1 MPLIT
6 LILLPF
12 IGSLIAAMLPANA
25 RNTESTLAGVIA
37 LGCAIQTALL
47 FPQIADGEVLR
58 QEIEW
63 LPALGLNLV
72 IRMDG
77 FAWMFCMLVLGIGS
91 QNIQA
96 KPSMRITRFSRSE
109 EHTSELQSHSD
120 LVCRLLLEKQKA

>member
-77 FAWMFCMLVLGIGS
+77 FAWMFCMLVVGIGS
-91 QNIQA
+91 RVVLYAGYYMLPADQIGRA
-96 KPSMRITRFSRSE
+96 S
-109 EHTSELQSHSD
+109 
-120 LVCRLLLEKQKA
+120 CRERG

>member
-47 FPQIADGEVLR
+47 FP
-58 QEIEW
+58 
-63 LPALGLNLV
+63 
-72 IRMDG
+72 
-77 FAWMFCMLVLGIGS
+77 
-91 QNIQA
+91 
-96 KPSMRITRFSRSE
+96 RSPMGRCCARR
-109 EHTSELQSHSD
+109 SSG
-120 LVCRLLLEKQKA
+120 CRHWG